1 MELVVRKTDLLRELQ
16 LFQGIVE
23 RKNTI
28 PILANVLM
36 DARTNPLEVSTRGIT
51 KLTPERVQQMARD
64 GKTVRLISRGTR
76 TAAGISLRELIKE
89 AQNPLPDLVSVPI
102 QNNFNIGYGP
112 YKGLQDGVNIQPVIP
127 MPVTPGLNVITR
139 VVAPLIFNPKLSRD
153 IGPIGGLGDVQVTP
167 FLSPSQP
174 SPWVW
179 GIGPIIQ
186 LPTHSNPTLGNN
198 NLGLGPSV
206 ALLRWTVQ
214 RAIVLPVATLFLLAS
229 TARIYLRA
237 ALRTRR
243 RTRCTRTSI
252 PTAAKNCSSP
262 VATGPSP
269 ILWSRSTASGAITF
283 TFTI

>member
-1 MELVVRKTDLLRELQ
+1 MIARVRRCLA
-16 LFQGIVE
+16 IV
-23 RKNTI
+23 
-28 PILANVLM
+28 LALGGAPAPAV
-36 DARTNPLEVSTRGIT
+36 AEV
-51 KLTPERVQQMARD
+51 
-64 GKTVRLISRGTR
+64 
-76 TAAGISLRELIKE
+76 SLRELIKE

-127 MPVTPGLNVITR
+127 TPVTSGLNVITR

-153 IGPIGGLGDVQVTP
+153 VGPVGGLGDVQVTP

-206 ALLRWTVQ
+206 ALLRWTKNDPLLFGALAYTAWSVNTDPRDRRYQ
-214 RAIVLPVATLFLLAS
+214 IGSLQPLVTYMFDDGLYVTTSPIIKVDWLASHDRQVLLPVGGGIGKVFHLGKLPLNAELHAYYNVMKQDLDADWQVRFQIQMLFP
-229 TARIYLRA
+229 R
-237 ALRTRR
+237 
-243 RTRCTRTSI
+243 
-252 PTAAKNCSSP
+252 
-262 VATGPSP
+262 
-269 ILWSRSTASGAITF
+269 
-283 TFTI
+283 